1 MFVAFKLILNHSKPS
16 AGMLPEVFGNMLKYC
31 RYSVA
36 QLRIIIQT
44 LDMHVHSHT
53 QSSLTNDLYD
63 M

>member
-1 MFVAFKLILNHSKPS
+1 
-16 AGMLPEVFGNMLKYC
+16 MLPEVFGNMLKYC
-31 RYSVA
+31 RYIVA

-63 M
+63 T